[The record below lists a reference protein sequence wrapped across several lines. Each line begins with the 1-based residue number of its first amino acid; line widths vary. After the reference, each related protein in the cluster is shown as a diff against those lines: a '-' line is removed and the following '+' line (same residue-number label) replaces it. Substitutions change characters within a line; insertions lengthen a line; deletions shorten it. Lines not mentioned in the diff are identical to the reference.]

1 MAMLVKLQTAIDR
14 TFEEAPTRSIALQY
28 FKEQYHTAQVG
39 KLWYVDLDRPL
50 KTIENEAEEYIAAAL
65 K

>member
-1 MAMLVKLQTAIDR
+1 MLVKLQTAIER
-14 TFEEAPTRSIALQY
+14 TFEEAPTRSIALSF
-28 FKEQYHTAQVG
+28 FKEQYHTVQVG

-50 KTIENEAEEYIAAAL
+50 KTIQNQADEYIAAAL